1 MSSPCLVSN
10 CSYFFYLSIITVIVV
25 VVWDMYLVHIDV
37 LVGKW
42 YYHILRVYT
51 SIHYYTV
58 EVKCA
63 PSNTISCS
71 VVDVVSFNLTF
82 INVKRVINY
91 FLDSSLHVGTTCLK
105 NWIIRTKIGAENMVV
120 IVYSKYMLFLQIKEC
135 IQGKLSLA
143 QTFPTTRT
151 FFSFSTRKIL

>member
-1 MSSPCLVSN
+1 MFKSPQSLVSSPCLVSN

-105 NWIIRTKIGAENMVV
+105 KWIIRTKIGAEKHGSYCVLK
-120 IVYSKYMLFLQIKEC
+120 IH
-135 IQGKLSLA
+135 A
-143 QTFPTTRT
+143 FP
-151 FFSFSTRKIL
+151 SN